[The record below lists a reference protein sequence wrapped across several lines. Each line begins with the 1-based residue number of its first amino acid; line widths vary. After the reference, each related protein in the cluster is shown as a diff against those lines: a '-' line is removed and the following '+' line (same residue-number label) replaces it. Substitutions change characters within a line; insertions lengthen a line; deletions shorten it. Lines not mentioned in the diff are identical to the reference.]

1 LVGEPFYLP
10 EMGAIRVK
18 SIYMFNPI
26 SLR

>member
-1 LVGEPFYLP
+1 VGEPFYLP